1 MTPEDLQTFMELSTR
16 WNETAFK
23 RDALFSAAFHGST
36 EYWNRSQVALNA
48 LKTDKEEIRQAL
60 KELEERYFPD
70 LDK

>member
-1 MTPEDLQTFMELSTR
+1 MTPEDIQTFDELSTR

-36 EYWNRSQVALNA
+36 EYWNRSQVALNV
-48 LKTDKEEIRQAL
+48 LKADKEEIRQEL
-60 KELEERYFPD
+60 KELLEQYFPY